1 MTLGVITLATQ
12 VMNTI
17 PLSEVVSQGWCMTY
31 IDPIISLW
39 GGMMWLYGLKE
50 CSVFVEIKYSLE
62 AVLALH
68 YWFHHVERI
77 YIKKKKMA
85 T

>member
-1 MTLGVITLATQ
+1 M
-12 VMNTI
+12 
-17 PLSEVVSQGWCMTY
+17 S
-31 IDPIISLW
+31 
-39 GGMMWLYGLKE
+39 KKR
-50 CSVFVEIKYSLE
+50 SVLFEIKYSLK

-77 YIKKKKMA
+77 YIKKKKWQHKEPERRTNETKEQNVKTILRLWILLYLNPEPPMDFEV